1 MTITINDRMLLRVVA
16 GPQAGGRR
24 GVQDP
29 GEADILCETARTA
42 LSYKTQTALSYKTQ
56 TALSYDLCE
65 GGHKSGQL

>member
-29 GEADILCETARTA
+29 GKADMYLVRDTDSPIIQNTDSPIIRSL
-42 LSYKTQTALSYKTQ
+42 
-56 TALSYDLCE
+56 
-65 GGHKSGQL
+65 